1 MKDKKSMVMIIII
14 GITLS
19 LFLCFNTTVFAT
31 TGTVTT
37 NDLRLRKDKS
47 TSSEILKLLDE
58 NTEVE
63 VISEDGDWCKI
74 KSGNKVGYVSKQYI
88 KVKDNN
94 NTTKNEVKNETNENK
109 NTTTEQNNV
118 QQNTTTENVTQE
130 QNNTENQTQNNV
142 TKIKQATVSEEVSI
156 RIIPL
161 INSDEINKTKSGE
174 KYEVLSSAGAWSYVK
189 NESKEG
195 WVLTAKISVT
205 EQTTSNN
212 DENNTKN
219 QDNNNNDTNTTTENN
234 NAKTDE
240 NKKEEDK
247 KVATITYS
255 PNQQSNYLASQII
268 NKVVTATEM
277 ELQSK
282 VGKEVVS
289 TLSDTLAEVPDS
301 LQEISDGAD
310 KIYDGTSDLN
320 SGLKDLNSGIGLLN
334 SKYTDFDNGVK
345 SAYAGSSSLNN
356 GVSQVNEGVASLE
369 SGATTLDDAI
379 AQINAGV
386 DSISSNGGDKISVL
400 TQGIE
405 DLNTGATGVNNGV
418 QGYTQNTDALTQK
431 VQDYTT
437 LVNTFD
443 DKQNQ
448 LLQSIIQYDQ
458 AINGTEVTNKN
469 INEIFEKEKQ
479 NLSKKYGKPF
489 CETDPVREKNCIGF
503 FNRNNL
509 FGIPEWEI
517 FQQASD
523 GSLIKSRMSGGILGY
538 DEPVFIM
545 KNSTDS
551 SLVDNE
557 TLPTGVFTR
566 VGNYSYTTVLG
577 GNKTIIKLK
586 RLE

>member
-47 TSSEILKLLDE
+47 TSSEILELLDE

-109 NTTTEQNNV
+109 NTTTKNVVNNTTEQNDV

-130 QNNTENQTQNNV
+130 QNNTENQTQNNEP
-142 TKIKQATVSEEVSI
+142 KIKQATVSEEVSI

-174 KYEVLSSAGAWSYVK
+174 KYEVLSSAGAWSYIK

-240 NKKEEDK
+240 NKKDEDK
-247 KVATITYS
+247 KSETTSTKTYYVKGTS
-255 PNQQSNYLASQII
+255 VNARSEANKSSSVVKKFDTNDKVTVTGEDGDWYIVDINGKKAYIQKSLLSSKKVETTSRSSNSLTENNEE
-268 NKVVTATEM
+268 NKVEVQKGETTTESNKSADAIVAYAKTFQGYPYVYGTNGPKSFDCSGFVQYVYKHFGYSLSRSSKTQANDGVAVSKSNLQPGDILIFKNTAKTEIGHVGIYIGNGQFIHASNPKTGVTISSLSSASYQQRYVTA
-277 ELQSK
+277 
-282 VGKEVVS
+282 
-289 TLSDTLAEVPDS
+289 
-301 LQEISDGAD
+301 
-310 KIYDGTSDLN
+310 
-320 SGLKDLNSGIGLLN
+320 
-334 SKYTDFDNGVK
+334 
-345 SAYAGSSSLNN
+345 
-356 GVSQVNEGVASLE
+356 
-369 SGATTLDDAI
+369 
-379 AQINAGV
+379 
-386 DSISSNGGDKISVL
+386 
-400 TQGIE
+400 
-405 DLNTGATGVNNGV
+405 
-418 QGYTQNTDALTQK
+418 
-431 VQDYTT
+431 
-437 LVNTFD
+437 
-443 DKQNQ
+443 
-448 LLQSIIQYDQ
+448 
-458 AINGTEVTNKN
+458 
-469 INEIFEKEKQ
+469 
-479 NLSKKYGKPF
+479 
-489 CETDPVREKNCIGF
+489 R
-503 FNRNNL
+503 R
-509 FGIPEWEI
+509 
-517 FQQASD
+517 
-523 GSLIKSRMSGGILGY
+523 IL
-538 DEPVFIM
+538 
-545 KNSTDS
+545 
-551 SLVDNE
+551 
-557 TLPTGVFTR
+557 
-566 VGNYSYTTVLG
+566 
-577 GNKTIIKLK
+577 
-586 RLE
+586 